1 MFGKKHTPLSR
12 QWISE
17 KMSKHLEG
25 VSIYD
30 LNDNVVSKNI
40 KNVEL
45 AKHLNI

>member
-1 MFGKKHTPLSR
+1 MVKSIPPLSR

-30 LNDNVVSKNI
+30 LNDNVVSKYIN
-40 KNVEL
+40 NVEL